1 MKKIVIELQVS
12 LSVMKYWLYKSHV
25 HIFNLMTLKAIL
37 QRYSWGWDG
46 GLGGSGHKLHGAD
59 ERRNASSLAKG
70 F

>member
-1 MKKIVIELQVS
+1 M
-12 LSVMKYWLYKSHV
+12 
-25 HIFNLMTLKAIL
+25 FNLMTLKAIL
-37 QRYSWGWDG
+37 QRYSWEWDG